1 MECDYVL
8 NVVDRPWELK
18 EKKNQKK
25 KLVGHVPLA
34 SRTLRPLNIGNASD
48 ANMCTSFFRNRGFDI
63 LKGEDQPK
71 KYGKLGGIAR
81 NLKKSQI
88 NKNLKTCL
96 DP

>member
-34 SRTLRPLNIGNASD
+34 SRTLRPLNISHASD
-48 ANMCTSFFRNRGFDI
+48 ANMCTSFFRNRGFNI
-63 LKGEDQPK
+63 LKGED
-71 KYGKLGGIAR
+71 
-81 NLKKSQI
+81 
-88 NKNLKTCL
+88 
-96 DP
+96 

>member
-25 KLVGHVPLA
+25 KLVGHVLLA
-34 SRTLRPLNIGNASD
+34 SRTLCPLNISHASD

-63 LKGEDQPK
+63 LKGED
-71 KYGKLGGIAR
+71 
-81 NLKKSQI
+81 
-88 NKNLKTCL
+88 
-96 DP
+96 